1 MKSSKNIYHRFNLTF
16 LAVTLPGLLGFG
28 TFNILVDGSGIFN
41 SPKIA
46 NFNELK
52 PAIYSH
58 VRLFKAVGVSRKKPK
73 NIILGSSR
81 SDIGLDPDHPSLAS
95 DSAYNLALVGPNMYE
110 VRRYFE
116 HALANQPEL
125 KTVVLGIDF
134 FMFNENWDNSPDFD
148 EARLGRKSPKIQD
161 LINASLS
168 LDALD
173 LSKQTVGASVQS
185 DAYYL
190 YKSNGLRYVYGN
202 KPDEPLKVKFEKM
215 LTEFLRGER
224 SYPNYR
230 SSQSFLNDF
239 RLLVETCKEKN
250 IDLKVFISPIH
261 VTQLE
266 AINTAGVW
274 SEFEDWKRQVVE
286 ITPVWDFSG
295 YNSITT
301 EPISNQMKNY
311 WDSSHYR
318 KEVGDLIL
326 NRLFEVN
333 EKVVPEDFGTLL
345 TTNNIES
352 ELEKRSADRVAWEKN
367 DPDLLKFVQD
377 LQRQASSQN

>member
-134 FMFNENWDNSPDFD
+134 FMFNENWHNSPDFD

-173 LSKQTVGASVQS
+173 LSKQTVGASVES

-224 SYPNYR
+224 AYPNYK

-345 TTNNIES
+345 TTHNIES

-367 DPDLLKFVQD
+367 DPDLLKFVQN

>member
-1 MKSSKNIYHRFNLTF
+1 MKASKKIYHRFNLTF

-28 TFNILVDGSGIFN
+28 TFNVLVDPIGIFN

-46 NFNELK
+46 SFNELK
-52 PAIYSH
+52 PEIYSN
-58 VRLFKAVGVSRKKPK
+58 VRLFKALGVSRKQPK

-134 FMFNENWDNSPDFD
+134 FMFNENWHNSPDFD
-148 EARLGRKSPKIQD
+148 ESRLGRKSPKIQD

-168 LDALD
+168 IDALE
-173 LSKQTVGASVQS
+173 LSKETVGASLES

-224 SYPNYR
+224 SYPSYR
-230 SSQSFLNDF
+230 LSQSFLDDF
-239 RLLVETCKEKN
+239 RQLVETCREKN
-250 IDLKVFISPIH
+250 IELKVLISPIH

-274 SEFEDWKRQVVE
+274 SEFEDWKREVVK

-301 EPISNQMKNY
+301 EPISNQMENY

-333 EKVVPEDFGTLL
+333 EEVVPEDFGTLL

-352 ELEKRSADRVAWEKN
+352 ELEKTSAERVAWENN
-367 DPDLLKFVQD
+367 DPDLLKFVRA
-377 LQRQASSQN
+377 LQRQANSQS